1 MSFTTFVLQ
10 YQPQRCTLISLN
22 SLGFYLSPECLLSFL
37 WLIYSTI
44 CGKTFSIYGVRI
56 RKWIESMHFYSC
68 PSSPLKTPGTTFFL
82 KIRFPQGPRT
92 KGWRK
97 LWFALLKFNQK
108 IWRWHGTLVYLYV
121 VWFIIFLNVMALLF
135 CE

>member
-1 MSFTTFVLQ
+1 MYTEASTFCFNTIFFWCFFNPLVRTNKLVNIVD
-10 YQPQRCTLISLN
+10 YHLC
-22 SLGFYLSPECLLSFL
+22 
-37 WLIYSTI
+37 STM
-44 CGKTFSIYGVRI
+44 CEKKVSIYGVPI

-108 IWRWHGTLVYLYV
+108 IWRLLGELIYLYF
-121 VWFIIFLNVMALLF
+121 VWFLIFLNVIAWLL
-135 CE
+135 CK